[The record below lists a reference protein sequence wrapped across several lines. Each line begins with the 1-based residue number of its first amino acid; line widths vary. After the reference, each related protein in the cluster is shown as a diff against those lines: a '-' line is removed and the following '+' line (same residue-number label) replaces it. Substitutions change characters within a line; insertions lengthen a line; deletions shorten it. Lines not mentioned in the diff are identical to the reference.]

1 MSFERHNINNGGAFY
16 EADAHLPWIAAH
28 FAILDV
34 LLIAPATRV
43 DTDGDD
49 LTAVRTGYFRR
60 CLSCAIAGRK
70 FLFEIVAIHLLRTY
84 LPSADLM
91 RAR

>member
-1 MSFERHNINNGGAFY
+1 MSFERHNIDNGGAFY
-16 EADAHLPWIAAH
+16 ETHAHLPRIAAD

-49 LTAVRTGYFRR
+49 LTAIRTGYVGR
-60 CLSCAIAGRK
+60 CLSSPIARRK
-70 FLFEIVAIHLLRTY
+70 FLVEIVALHLCCVLIC
-84 LPSADLM
+84 
-91 RAR
+91 RAPT